1 MTTNGTM
8 YQADPLELVIAAM
21 FAAEP
26 QRETRAAIEHTLD
39 QFRAKL
45 ATHPYVHQLDQ
56 ARRSPTVLR
65 FPWRSAVFLAAAAS
79 MVLTVGLSLMH
90 HRQAHR
96 STQSPA
102 AAVPPPQPES
112 KRVSVTVVPDTDTQ
126 REDRIVRGH
135 VTYAS
140 GQPATGTLV
149 WAEALVTA
157 VYGRAQTHACNPA
170 LALSG
175 AWARTDATGAFAFSI
190 AAAWTNVIVKTAP
203 KGFLS
208 YAACSLT
215 NTDTT
220 VQLQA
225 VAEGGYFTGR
235 FTGPDN
241 SPVTN
246 VTMWYTRDNK
256 EILQI
261 PVAIS
266 PDGRYCSAMIAQ
278 GSYNVGFIA
287 EGYEPAWVP
296 PTPDLST
303 RMLPMTNGE
312 RRLCNIRF
320 DECTVVKGMVYNG
333 MDMPFPG
340 VSIALGYK
348 DPRDF
353 TDYVTCSPST
363 DENGEFQVRS
373 GRFAF
378 WLSFSSPGCVR
389 RQTAGRTSYGGDARL
404 VVRLSPGADMFVRVF
419 DANGRLTTNSFEIN
433 LRERLGKEDEG
444 YSMGNYVTNGILRLS
459 DYPVH
464 LSPVQLVLV
473 TKGNSTTICKS
484 EPIQLVAGTET
495 EVDLYCPYNKLVV
508 RLQPPIAKA
517 QLYCNGP
524 LQRETYLTKLS
535 GNEWIAEPVATGM
548 YEVGAYIYRP
558 GTDSTYNVDVSVVLG
573 TTNIFVGWYGPTYLD
588 LQVQPPDAD
597 SMTNGMATPPPATG
611 ATYRACCRLVD
622 KRGMDIQAGVSFC
635 GKDGLYFL
643 TERAYGNVNL
653 TAYASGQGFRPGSH
667 QLVLTPVSN
676 SDGFTMTSI
685 WFTVVDRDVDL
696 GTIVLETGDLTI
708 TGTVGRQDGS
718 RGYRGRVVVADRQ
731 GKTRVRG
738 SVKDDAGCFYQSIGT
753 DHDGRFVLRN
763 VPADKPLYLSVLYRS
778 VAQTNVG
785 IGPFTISTDIG
796 TIVLPSPDRKT
807 D

>member
-1 MTTNGTM
+1 MTTNNTRNGTM

-26 QRETRAAIEHTLD
+26 PRETRAAIEHTLD
-39 QFRAKL
+39 QFCAKL
-45 ATHPYVHQLDQ
+45 ATHPYVHELDQ
-56 ARRSPTVLR
+56 ARHSPTVLR

-79 MVLTVGLSLMH
+79 IVLTVGLSLMH

-96 STQSPA
+96 SIQNPVA
-102 AAVPPPQPES
+102 VVPPPQPES
-112 KRVSVTVVPDTDTQ
+112 KRVSVAVVPDAVTQ
-126 REDRIVRGH
+126 REDRIVRGQ

-140 GQPATGTLV
+140 GQPATGALV

-225 VAEGGYFTGR
+225 VGEGGYFTGR

-266 PDGRYCSAMIAQ
+266 PDGRYCSAIIAK

-296 PTPDLST
+296 PTLSLST
-303 RMLPMTNGE
+303 HMLPMTNGE
-312 RRLCNIRF
+312 YRLCNIRF
-320 DECTVVKGMVYNG
+320 EEGTVLKGIVYNG

-340 VSIALGYK
+340 VSIALEYK

-363 DENGEFQVRS
+363 DENGEFQIRS

-378 WLSFSSPGCVR
+378 GLSFSSPGCV
-389 RQTAGRTSYGGDARL
+389 RQTAGRTSYGGDAWL
-404 VVRLSPGADMFVRVF
+404 VVRLSPGANIFVRVF
-419 DANGRLTTNSFEIN
+419 DANGRLATNEFDIH
-433 LRERLGKEDEG
+433 LWERLGKEDE
-444 YSMGNYVTNGILRLS
+444 SCISGNYVTNGILRLS

-464 LSPVQLVLV
+464 LSPVQLELV
-473 TKGNSTTICKS
+473 TPHNSISICKS

-495 EVDLYCPYNKLVV
+495 EVNLYCPCNKLVV

-517 QLYCNGP
+517 QLYCSGP
-524 LQRETYLTKLS
+524 LELERYRELS
-535 GNEWIAEPVATGM
+535 KNEWVVEPTATGM
-548 YEVGAYIYRP
+548 YEVSAYIWLP
-558 GTDSTYNVDVSVVLG
+558 STDFTDRVSVVLG

-597 SMTNGMATPPPATG
+597 SMTNCMATPPPATG
-611 ATYRACCRLVD
+611 TTYRACCRLVD
-622 KRGMDIQAGVSFC
+622 KHGMDIQAGVSFC
-635 GKDGLYFL
+635 GKDGLSFL
-643 TERAYGNVNL
+643 IERAYGNVNL
-653 TAYASGQGFRPGSH
+653 TAYAGGQGFLPGSH
-667 QLVLTPVSN
+667 QMVLTPVSN
-676 SDGFTMTSI
+676 SDGFIMTSI

-708 TGTVGRQDGS
+708 TGTVDRQDGS
-718 RGYRGRVVVADRQ
+718 RGYRGRVVVTDRQ
-731 GKTRVRG
+731 GKTRVMG
-738 SVKDDAGCFYQSIGT
+738 SVKDDAGVFYKRIGT

-763 VPADKPLYLSVLYRS
+763 VPADKPLYLSV
-778 VAQTNVG
+778 AQTNIG
-785 IGPFTISTDIG
+785 IGPFTINTDIG
-796 TIVLPSPDRKT
+796 AIVLPSPDRKT